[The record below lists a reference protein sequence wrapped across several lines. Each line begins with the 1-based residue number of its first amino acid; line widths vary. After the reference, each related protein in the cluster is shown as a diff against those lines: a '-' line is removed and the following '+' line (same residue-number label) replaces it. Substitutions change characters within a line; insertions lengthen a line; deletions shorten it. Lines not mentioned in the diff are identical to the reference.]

1 MFLGFLA
8 AVAATSLR
16 AKALGEAIRTFRK
29 KANLTQERLAE
40 RADLNY
46 KYLGEVER
54 GEKTISVEALARI
67 AQALSVRL
75 AKLVEKL

>member
-1 MFLGFLA
+1 MKPAVRA
-8 AVAATSLR
+8 AVAAIPLR
-16 AKALGEAIRTFRK
+16 TRALGEAIRKFRK
-29 KANLTQERLAE
+29 KADLTQERLAE

-67 AQALSVRL
+67 AQALNMRMS
-75 AKLVEKL
+75 KLVEKL

>member
-1 MFLGFLA
+1 L
-8 AVAATSLR
+8 VVPATRLR
-16 AKALGEAIRTFRK
+16 TKALGDAIRTYRK
-29 KANLTQERLAE
+29 KVNLTQERLAE

-67 AQALSVRL
+67 AQALNVRM

>member
-1 MFLGFLA
+1 VFLGFLV
-8 AVAATSLR
+8 AVAATALR
-16 AKALGEAIRTFRK
+16 TRALGEAIRTFRK
-29 KANLTQERLAE
+29 KAKLTQERLAE

-67 AQALSVRL
+67 AQALNVRMAQL
-75 AKLVEKL
+75 IEKL

>member
-1 MFLGFLA
+1 M
-8 AVAATSLR
+8 AATPLR
-16 AKALGEAIRTFRK
+16 TRALGEAIRTFRK

-67 AQALSVRL
+67 AQALNVRM

>member
-1 MFLGFLA
+1 M
-8 AVAATSLR
+8 AATSLR
-16 AKALGEAIRTFRK
+16 TKVLGEAIRTFRK

-67 AQALSVRL
+67 AHALNVRM

>member
-1 MFLGFLA
+1 M
-8 AVAATSLR
+8 AATSLR
-16 AKALGEAIRTFRK
+16 TKALGEAIRAFRK
-29 KANLTQERLAE
+29 KAHLTQERLAE

-67 AQALSVRL
+67 AQALGVRMT
-75 AKLVEKL
+75 KLVEKL

>member
-1 MFLGFLA
+1 M
-8 AVAATSLR
+8 
-16 AKALGEAIRTFRK
+16 
-29 KANLTQERLAE
+29 TQERLAE

-67 AQALSVRL
+67 AQALNLRL
-75 AKLVEKL
+75 VKLVEKL

>member
-1 MFLGFLA
+1 
-8 AVAATSLR
+8 VAKRRLR
-16 AKALGEAIRTFRK
+16 TKALGEAIRTFRK

-67 AQALSVRL
+67 AQALNVRI
-75 AKLVEKL
+75 AELVEKL